1 MAKKSSDRCWPGYE
15 PVPGKPQHS
24 EGSCRPKA
32 KSKLKS
38 GEKEFRAKR
47 DRQLDKW
54 QDEHKGSPR
63 KAAQHLSKP
72 GTAKKKPPARKS
84 AASKPATRKAT
95 AKKASP
101 RKSTAK
107 KSAARKTTAK
117 KPAAPKAA

>member
-32 KSKLKS
+32 ESKLKS
-38 GEKEFRAKR
+38 GEKKFRAR
-47 DRQLDKW
+47 REQQLDKW

-72 GTAKKKPPARKS
+72 GTAKKKAPARKS
-84 AASKPATRKAT
+84 AASKPAARKASTEKPTARKPT
-95 AKKASP
+95 AKKTA
-101 RKSTAK
+101 AK
-107 KSAARKTTAK
+107 KTNARK
-117 KPAAPKAA
+117 AA